1 MSPNPGAF
9 RTLLLASLSTGLEAR
24 RLRLLLA
31 REFGQRCIIQASV
44 ILHDITE
51 RRKIEERILQL
62 NEELEEKVA
71 TRTAEL
77 ARSVESL
84 KAETVARKQLA
95 EDVTHVSERERQRL
109 GQELHD
115 DLAQELTGIA
125 RLAQSLATA
134 VGKKSA
140 PLAKKAARLANM
152 LRGSANKTF
161 TLARG
166 FYPAEVQRH
175 GLARA
180 LVELAS
186 STKELFRLPCQ
197 LRIEPKIPELP
208 LETAVQLYRIAQET
222 VHNAAKHAKA
232 KQIVIGLAHTDGQ
245 VVLTVKDD
253 GQGLRKDFD
262 KSQGMGQKIMRH
274 RAETIGATLDI
285 RNHPKGGVIMT
296 CTLPPAGLSN
306 RTS

>member
-1 MSPNPGAF
+1 VPVSATLSPVKD
-9 RTLLLASLSTGLEAR
+9 STGK
-24 RLRLLLA
+24 
-31 REFGQRCIIQASV
+31 IIQVSV

-71 TRTAEL
+71 TRTSEL

-84 KAETVARKQLA
+84 KAETVARRQLA
-95 EDVTHVSERERQRL
+95 EDLTHVVERERQRL

-125 RLAQSLATA
+125 CLTQSLALA
-134 VGKKSA
+134 AGKKSA
-140 PLAKKAARLANM
+140 PLAKEAARLANL
-152 LRGSANKTF
+152 LRGSAQKTF

-166 FYPAEVQRH
+166 FYPAELQRH
-175 GLARA
+175 GLASA

-186 STKELFRLPCQ
+186 SAKELFRLPCR
-197 LRIEPKIPELP
+197 LRIEPKVPELP
-208 LETAVQLYRIAQET
+208 LEIAVQLYRIAQET

-232 KQIVIGLAHTDGQ
+232 KQIVIALAHTDGQ
-245 VVLTVKDD
+245 IILTVKDD
-253 GQGLRKDFD
+253 GHGLRRNFGKW
-262 KSQGMGQKIMRH
+262 QGMGQKIMRH
-274 RAETIGATLDI
+274 RAETIGASLDI

-296 CTLPPAGLSN
+296 CTLPAARRTPLRPPPRKPARLRS
-306 RTS
+306 